1 MVVKEKPTNSTRQRP
16 LSETAKASYPLEP
29 EVIILPNSDFVRWSN
44 FNKAALLKAVA
55 KEPPEERDR
64 LIDEFQEKW
73 NEGKKYVYLSV
84 SSISLYLFQSV
95 SLYSIY
101 LYLSICLSLILSVSL
116 CSIYLYLSICLS
128 LILSVYFFYL
138 SICHS
143 PLCFYLSF
151 YFLYF
156 LFVISLALCCLYVLI
171 FFSSLSCRF
180 P

>member
-1 MVVKEKPTNSTRQRP
+1 MVEKEKPTNPTRQRP
-16 LSETAKASYPLEP
+16 LSETAKADKASYPLEP
-29 EVIILPNSDFVRWSN
+29 EVIILPNSEFVRWSN

-55 KEPPEERDR
+55 KEPREERDR

-101 LYLSICLSLILSVSL
+101 LYLSICLSLILSV
-116 CSIYLYLSICLS
+116 
-128 LILSVYFFYL
+128 YFFYL

-171 FFSSLSCRF
+171 CFSSLSCRF